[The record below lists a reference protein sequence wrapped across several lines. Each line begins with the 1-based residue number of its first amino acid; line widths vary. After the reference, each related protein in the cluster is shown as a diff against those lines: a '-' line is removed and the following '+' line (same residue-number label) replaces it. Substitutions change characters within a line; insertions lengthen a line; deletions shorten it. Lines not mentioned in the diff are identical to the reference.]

1 MCSLCE
7 TYDFMATY
15 VCKLNAYDI
24 KELLQR
30 SYVENI
36 LVHLFKIIRDFGMV
50 S

>member
-1 MCSLCE
+1 
-7 TYDFMATY
+7 MATY
-15 VCKLNAYDI
+15 ICKLNAYDI

-30 SYVENI
+30 LYVENI